1 MLIEERIMKVM
12 TNQFNED
19 IQTFTTQS
27 GLEVIILHR
36 PGFKQSTALYGTPF
50 GSLNLE
56 QKLNGEHIEHKK
68 GLAHFLEHK
77 LFEVEDGTDV
87 LSTFAN
93 MGASANAFT
102 SYDETMYYFN
112 HNGPIQE
119 PLELLLDFV
128 SEFKI
133 SQESVDKEKGIITE
147 ELIMYEQMPDMMLL
161 TETFRNVF
169 HDYPIIHDIAGT
181 RESVAA
187 TTLEDLELAYKMNY
201 SDERMVLV
209 VVSPE
214 EPQALKAI
222 IEAKTANHPKSL
234 DKVED
239 YFQTEAHEVVRDHRT
254 LTAKVSQDKMSVAY
268 KFAYDGDNSFL
279 DEFKMKLIL
288 DMNFTE
294 MNPEFQTYLDQQ
306 IISNTFSYDVDIQE
320 DIGVIYFFN
329 DSDRFD
335 EFVKLIDDKMANLI
349 IEEALFDQLSRR
361 TYGEMIFSLSN
372 TSRIGITVARYH
384 LKGENYYDFIEA
396 VRNLSYESLYQVA
409 NYFKDFSKT
418 SLLLTNR

>member
-1 MLIEERIMKVM
+1 MLIEERTMKPM
-12 TNQFNED
+12 INDFNET
-19 IQTFTTQS
+19 IETFTTES
-27 GLEVIILHR
+27 GLDVIMVHR
-36 PGFKQSTALYGTPF
+36 PGFKQSTAIYATPF

-56 QKLNGEHIEHKK
+56 QKLNGEHIEHKQ

-133 SQESVDKEKGIITE
+133 SEESVEKEKGIITE
-147 ELIMYEQMPDMMLL
+147 ELIMYEQMPDMILL

-169 HDYPIIHDIAGT
+169 HDYPIIYDIAGT
-181 RESVAA
+181 RESVAN
-187 TTLEDLELAYKMNY
+187 TTLEDLELAYRMNY

-209 VVSPE
+209 IVSPE
-214 EPQALKAI
+214 TPEFLKSV
-222 IEAKTANHPKSL
+222 IEAKTKSHPKSL
-234 DKVED
+234 DHVED
-239 YFQTEAHEVVRDHRT
+239 YFKTEEHEVVTEHRT
-254 LTAKVSQDKMSVAY
+254 IKAKVSQDKMSVAY
-268 KFAYDGDNSFL
+268 KFAYNGSDPVL

-294 MNPEFQTYLDQQ
+294 MDPKFQSYLDAE
-306 IISNTFSYDVDIQE
+306 IFSNSFSYDVDIQH

-329 DSDRFD
+329 DSDHFD
-335 EFVKLIDDKMANLI
+335 KFVELIDTKMKDLKI
-349 IEEALFDQLSRR
+349 DEALFELLSRR
-361 TYGEMIFSLSN
+361 TFGEMIYSLSN
-372 TSRIGITVARYH
+372 TSRIGITIARYH
-384 LKGENYYDFIEA
+384 LKNENYYDFMTK
-396 VRNLSYESLYQVA
+396 VRNLSYESLYLVSE
-409 NYFKDFSKT
+409 YFEDLSRT
-418 SLLLTNR
+418 SLLLSKD

>member
-1 MLIEERIMKVM
+1 MKVM

-209 VVSPE
+209 VVSP
-214 EPQALKAI
+214 
-222 IEAKTANHPKSL
+222 
-234 DKVED
+234 
-239 YFQTEAHEVVRDHRT
+239 
-254 LTAKVSQDKMSVAY
+254 
-268 KFAYDGDNSFL
+268 
-279 DEFKMKLIL
+279 
-288 DMNFTE
+288 
-294 MNPEFQTYLDQQ
+294 
-306 IISNTFSYDVDIQE
+306 
-320 DIGVIYFFN
+320 
-329 DSDRFD
+329 
-335 EFVKLIDDKMANLI
+335 
-349 IEEALFDQLSRR
+349 
-361 TYGEMIFSLSN
+361 
-372 TSRIGITVARYH
+372 
-384 LKGENYYDFIEA
+384 
-396 VRNLSYESLYQVA
+396 
-409 NYFKDFSKT
+409 
-418 SLLLTNR
+418 